1 MSQWWSQSLSTTCQ
15 APEHHLEKLNLSLS
29 AVPLPEPYQGKK
41 AGYAPAVDTVW
52 YLHWSG
58 SSVSLEEIP
67 SKWQYITITHSAPA
81 GRSSTRTPESPKPR
95 KAASV
100 AGCLLTRCV
109 LVSALA
115 QCVPCLTTPSSDCSL
130 SCPWP
135 KDSPTGTFKR
145 VACWAVLWSITQTT
159 NSLASAQGNMAWHPP
174 AWWGQWNHIFNCLNA
189 YSITRRVWWWT

>member
-1 MSQWWSQSLSTTCQ
+1 MEAQRLVGATGSQAAHVVYALKLLPMCLWPGGVGGQLMVHCWGWQLAIWLRWKRCYAITMSQWWSQSLSTTCQ

-130 SCPWP
+130 SCP
-135 KDSPTGTFKR
+135 
-145 VACWAVLWSITQTT
+145 
-159 NSLASAQGNMAWHPP
+159 
-174 AWWGQWNHIFNCLNA
+174 
-189 YSITRRVWWWT
+189 